1 MELRVGFSDW
11 ASRDDNLRQA
21 VEGGSSTGRP
31 KTIDVIHH
39 PRYPHTYYSNGTT
52 RISTPV
58 WIGRDLERLRKLR
71 GLRREDVAAQ
81 LSLSPSTIRNI
92 EHDETYNVSLD
103 LLRQVAEVLGAT
115 VRISIEVPKS
125 NGSQDDGSLL
135 PDASLFADS
144 SAAGAATSPHAD
156 AAEPEDRH
164 VVTNERFIRRVRER
178 YPECPLT
185 NSQIG
190 RRMWQFAHSRGAVL
204 MKGRKQLRPSL
215 SPSIVSYRVPTT
227 SAEYAVRQS
236 DMASLDR
243 FADRLG
249 RAFKDD
255 RGRVLVP
262 VK

>member
-1 MELRVGFSDW
+1 MAG
-11 ASRDDNLRQA
+11 
-21 VEGGSSTGRP
+21 
-31 KTIDVIHH
+31 
-39 PRYPHTYYSNGTT
+39 
-52 RISTPV
+52 

-92 EHDETYNVSLD
+92 EHDDTYNVSLD

-115 VRISIEVPKS
+115 VRVSIE
-125 NGSQDDGSLL
+125 L
-135 PDASLFADS
+135 PEQRDVFGPAN
-144 SAAGAATSPHAD
+144 
-156 AAEPEDRH
+156 PERSITELTGGRR
-164 VVTNERFIRRVRER
+164 VVTNERFIRLVRER
-178 YPECPLT
+178 YPVCPLT

-204 MKGRKQLRPSL
+204 MKGRKQLRPSPA
-215 SPSIVSYRVPTT
+215 PSTATYRVPTT
-227 SAEYAVRQS
+227 SAEYSVGED
-236 DMASLDR
+236 DMASLDA

-262 VK
+262 IK